1 MAGKALKLFSDLRM
15 IFDQLKTYHIKTFG
29 CQANKADSERI
40 AGFLDQAGLEETE
53 EISRA
58 DLVVVNTCAVRQS
71 AEDRAIGLSHNLSK
85 RNKRPVIILS
95 GCLLYHNR
103 GYLQEKL
110 KGKVDSMIKTED
122 WPKFVFDYWGIEVD
136 QSKTKRKT
144 LEAAYIPIMEGCN
157 NFCTYC
163 VVPYARGREKS
174 VLPEAIIRQ
183 VKQAIASGYQEVLLL
198 GQNVNSYGKD
208 LKEINLVTPFAA
220 LLANLNDF
228 KKLKKISFLTSNP
241 QDLDDDIIQAL
252 TLPKIDRQLH
262 LPVQSGDDEI
272 LKAMNRKY
280 TVIQYIELIK
290 KIRKEVPEVKIST
303 DIIVGF
309 PGESEKQFQNTVNLC
324 RKIGFNKAYINKYS
338 PRPQTAAAKLED
350 NVAWSKKK
358 RRWQILDQLINNG
371 FSFFMLKLAYEWT
384 FWRCF

>member
-1 MAGKALKLFSDLRM
+1 MFASRSNPWRVRLYDLRM
-15 IFDQLKTYHIKTFG
+15 AFDQLKTYHIRTFG
-29 CQANKADSERI
+29 CQANEADSERI
-40 AGFLDQAGLEETE
+40 AGFLDQAGLEEAK
-53 EISRA
+53 EINRA
-58 DLVVVNTCAVRQS
+58 DLVVINSCAVRQS
-71 AEDRAIGLSHNLSK
+71 AEDRVVGLAHNLSQK
-85 RNKRPVIILS
+85 TKRPTIIVS
-95 GCLLYHNR
+95 GCLLYHNKK
-103 GYLQEKL
+103 YLQGKF
-110 KGKVDSMIKTED
+110 GHKVDYFVKTNSWPEFIAWHWQIKVKRE
-122 WPKFVFDYWGIEVD
+122 
-136 QSKTKRKT
+136 QMRRKT
-144 LEAAYIPIMEGCN
+144 TKPVYIPMMEGCN
-157 NFCTYC
+157 NFCSYC

-174 VLPEAIIRQ
+174 VLPEAIICQ
-183 VKQAIASGYQEVLLL
+183 VKQAIASGHQEVLLL

-208 LKEINLVTPFAA
+208 LKNTNLVTPFAA
-220 LLANLNDF
+220 LLANLNNF

-290 KIRKEVPEVKIST
+290 KIRKKVPEVKIST

-324 RKIGFNKAYINKYS
+324 REIGFNKAYINKYS

-350 NVAWSKKK
+350 NVAWSEKK

-371 FSFFMLKLAYEWT
+371 FSFFP
-384 FWRCF
+384 